1 MRKAWFAA
9 SATLAL
15 LSGCAT
21 PQHGAIP
28 VQDSGTSVS
37 NSERVGRSGGNYQA
51 PVSASAGQ
59 SIPQGDSGVTVMVPK
74 DAGAAPIQTFPAQT
88 GAAPISTAPMTT
100 APGSTGSNYS
110 QPPISTSGGITS
122 NGGFQSQTYQQPAYQ
137 TPPAAQGNT
146 YQGNTYNQGGTY
158 KAPSGIPSNNT
169 GLAADEQLDGPVLAL
184 LTTASQQQGGGDL
197 NGAAAS
203 LERAQRIAPREP
215 QVLYKL
221 AQVRLAQGDAAQAE
235 QVARRGLTLA
245 GGRPTLQASLW
256 DLIAKCRQQQGDA
269 AGAAEAR
276 QKAKVTL

>member
-37 NSERVGRSGGNYQA
+37 NSERVGRSGGNAQA
-51 PVSASAGQ
+51 PVRAGAGQ
-59 SIPQGDSGVTVMVPK
+59 SIPQGDSGVTVMVPQ
-74 DAGAAPIQTFPAQT
+74 DAGMAPIQTFPAQT
-88 GAAPISTAPMTT
+88 GAAPISTTPMTT
-100 APGSTGSNYS
+100 APGGTGSPYAS
-110 QPPISTSGGITS
+110 QQPISTSGGITS
-122 NGGFQSQTYQQPAYQ
+122 SGGFQSQTYQQPVYQ
-137 TPPAAQGNT
+137 TQQTAPAKQGSS
-146 YQGNTYNQGGTY
+146 YQG
-158 KAPSGIPSNNT
+158 PSGIPSSNS

-184 LTTASQQQGGGDL
+184 LTSASQQQGGGDL

-235 QVARRGLTLA
+235 QVALRGLSLA
-245 GGRPTLQASLW
+245 NGRPTMQASLW
-256 DLIAKCRQQQGDA
+256 DLIAKCREQQGNA

>member
-1 MRKAWFAA
+1 MEVRKAWFAA

-21 PQHGAIP
+21 PQQGAIP
-28 VQDSGTSVS
+28 VQDSGTAVT
-37 NSERVGRSGGNYQA
+37 NSERVGRAGGNSQA
-51 PVSASAGQ
+51 PVKAGAGQ
-59 SIPQGDSGVTVMVPK
+59 SIPQGDSGVTVMVPQ
-74 DAGAAPIQTFPAQT
+74 DAGMAPIQTFPAQS

-100 APGSTGSNYS
+100 APGGTGSNYS
-110 QPPISTSGGITS
+110 QQPISTSGGITS
-122 NGGFQSQTYQQPAYQ
+122 NGGFQSQTYQQPAAQ
-137 TPPAAQGNT
+137 QAAPSTQNT
-146 YQGNTYNQGGTY
+146 YQG
-158 KAPSGIPSNNT
+158 PSGIPSSNS
-169 GLAADEQLDGPVLAL
+169 GLSADEQLDGPVLAL
-184 LTTASQQQGGGDL
+184 LTSASQQQGGGDL

-235 QVARRGLTLA
+235 QVALRGLSLA
-245 GGRPTLQASLW
+245 NGRPTMQASLW
-256 DLIAKCRQQQGDA
+256 DLIAKCRDQQGNA